1 MTDAASIFRKDIFKD
16 KVAFVTGGGSGI
28 CMGVTKMLLQHGC
41 DAVIL
46 GRRKAN
52 IEQAAAELSKSTGRK
67 CIGIQA
73 DVRKLETLAAAVK
86 QTVAELGRIDFV
98 VAGAAGNFLAP
109 IDGLSSNAFRTVLE
123 IDTIGTYNT
132 FKATIGEL
140 LKTRGS
146 FQAIS
151 ATLHYKGAPLQAH
164 VSAAKA
170 GVDALVRVIAVEY
183 GPRGI
188 RANCIAPGPIA
199 GTEGMERLMPKEH
212 LEEHIRRIPLQR
224 YGRIDEIASASTFLF
239 SPAAAYITGTTLVVD
254 GADYHMS
261 GALKA
266 EMDPSTYLR
275 KATQTSSKL

>member
-1 MTDAASIFRKDIFKD
+1 MTTQDSVFRKDIFRG

-28 CMGVTKMLLQHGC
+28 CKGVTRMLLEHGAS
-41 DAVIL
+41 AVIL

-52 IEQAAAELSKSTGRK
+52 IEDAAAELSKATGQK
-67 CIGIQA
+67 CLGIQA
-73 DVRKLETLAAAVK
+73 DVRQLETLEAAVK

-132 FKATIGEL
+132 FKATVAEL
-140 LKTRGS
+140 LKTHGS

-151 ATLHYKGAPLQAH
+151 ATLHYKGMPLQAH

-199 GTEGMERLMPKEH
+199 GTEGMDRLMPKEY
-212 LEEHIRRIPLQR
+212 LEEHLKQIPLQR

-254 GADYHMS
+254 GADYHTGGSLRAAPERRS
-261 GALKA
+261 G
-266 EMDPSTYLR
+266 SNSR
-275 KATQTSSKL
+275 KGDSKL

>member
-1 MTDAASIFRKDIFKD
+1 MTTQDSVFRKDVFRG

-28 CMGVTKMLLQHGC
+28 CKGVTRMLLEHGAS
-41 DAVIL
+41 AVIL

-52 IEQAAAELSKSTGRK
+52 IEDAAAELSKATGQK
-67 CIGIQA
+67 CLGIQA
-73 DVRKLETLAAAVK
+73 DVRQLETLEAAVK

-132 FKATIGEL
+132 FKATVGEL

-151 ATLHYKGAPLQAH
+151 ATLHYKGMPLQAH

-183 GPRGI
+183 GSRGI

-199 GTEGMERLMPKEH
+199 GTEGMDRLMPKEF
-212 LEEHIRRIPLQR
+212 LEEHIKQIPLQR

-254 GADYHMS
+254 GADYHVS
-261 GALKA
+261 GH
-266 EMDPSTYLR
+266 LR
-275 KATQTSSKL
+275 APPENKSGSNSRKGESKL

>member
-1 MTDAASIFRKDIFKD
+1 MTDSVFKNDIFKG

-28 CMGVTKMLLQHGC
+28 CYGITKMLGEHGC
-41 DAVIL
+41 RTVIL

-52 IEQAAAELSKSTGRK
+52 IEKAAAELTKSTGQK
-67 CIGIQA
+67 CLGIPA
-73 DVRKLETLAAAVK
+73 DVRQLETLEAAVK
-86 QTVAELGRIDFV
+86 QTVAEFGRIDFV

-132 FKATIGEL
+132 FKATIPEL
-140 LKTRGS
+140 LKTKGA

-151 ATLHYKGAPLQAH
+151 ATLHYKGHPLQAH

-199 GTEGMERLMPKEH
+199 GTEGMDRLMPKEYLDAH
-212 LEEHIRRIPLQR
+212 LKQIPLQR
-224 YGRIDEIASASTFLF
+224 YGRIDEIASASTYLF
-239 SPAAAYITGTTLVVD
+239 SPAATYVTGTTLVVD

-261 GALKA
+261 GSHRA
-266 EMDPSTYLR
+266 EMDPATYQR
-275 KATQTSSKL
+275 KDGKGVSKL

>member
-1 MTDAASIFRKDIFKD
+1 GAN
-16 KVAFVTGGGSGI
+16 
-28 CMGVTKMLLQHGC
+28 
-41 DAVIL
+41 AVIL

-52 IEQAAAELSKSTGRK
+52 IDTAAAELTKSTGNK
-67 CIGIQA
+67 CLGIQA
-73 DVRKLETLAAAVK
+73 DVRQLETLEAAVK
-86 QTVAELGRIDFV
+86 QTVAEFGRIDFV

-132 FKATIGEL
+132 FKATVGEL

-151 ATLHYKGAPLQAH
+151 ATLHYKGMPLQAH

-199 GTEGMERLMPKEH
+199 GTEGMDRLMPKEH
-212 LEEHIRRIPLQR
+212 LEAHIKRIPLQR
-224 YGRIDEIASASTFLF
+224 YGRVDEIASASTFLF

-261 GALKA
+261 GALRA
-266 EMDPSTYLR
+266 EMDPGSYLR
-275 KATQTSSKL
+275 KGTKGDSKL

>member
-1 MTDAASIFRKDIFKD
+1 MGRIASTTRMTTQDSVFRKDIF
-16 KVAFVTGGGSGI
+16 
-28 CMGVTKMLLQHGC
+28 
-41 DAVIL
+41 
-46 GRRKAN
+46 RRKAN
-52 IEQAAAELSKSTGRK
+52 IEDAAAELSKATGQK
-67 CIGIQA
+67 CLGIQA
-73 DVRKLETLAAAVK
+73 DVRQLETLEAAVK

-132 FKATIGEL
+132 FKATVAEL
-140 LKTRGS
+140 LKTHGS

-151 ATLHYKGAPLQAH
+151 ATLHYKGMPLQAH

-183 GPRGI
+183 GSRGI

-199 GTEGMERLMPKEH
+199 GTEGMDRLMPKEF
-212 LEEHIRRIPLQR
+212 LEEHIKQIPLQR

-254 GADYHMS
+254 GADYHVS
-261 GALKA
+261 GH
-266 EMDPSTYLR
+266 LR
-275 KATQTSSKL
+275 APPERRSG